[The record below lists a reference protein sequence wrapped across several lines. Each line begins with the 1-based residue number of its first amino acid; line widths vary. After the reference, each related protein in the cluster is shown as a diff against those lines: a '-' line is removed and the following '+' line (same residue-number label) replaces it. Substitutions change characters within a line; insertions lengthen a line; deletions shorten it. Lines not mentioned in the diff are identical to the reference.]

1 MRRRGRRSTYYG
13 YTTSAILTTAIHT
26 RHRVVKGGAVL
37 LKAEAAEQRIDPGH
51 AHLVR
56 VGVRVR
62 VWLGLWLGLGVRVR
76 VRVRVR
82 VGVGVRVRL
91 GVRVKVRV
99 RIRVRGL
106 EGCHAHQLPGS
117 DLADDILQLALSA
130 GRG

>member
-56 VGVRVR
+56 VRVR
-62 VWLGLWLGLGVRVR
+62 AKLRVR
-76 VRVRVR
+76 FGVR
-82 VGVGVRVRL
+82 VGVGVRVR
-91 GVRVKVRV
+91 G
-99 RIRVRGL
+99 
-106 EGCHAHQLPGS
+106 
-117 DLADDILQLALSA
+117 
-130 GRG
+130 